1 MEKIIKIMNYE
12 DLIKALVMA
21 GTILVAGS
29 FSLWYSLY
37 LSLKRRVSFKYPFY
51 ITLVS
56 YVFIGLARLV
66 LKYVSPDFKGLP
78 VIFLVVGLGL
88 ALETY
93 LVKQIYNISLLLAL
107 ITTIIAFIVSII
119 IVVPL
124 IVSAGFVLSYITAP
138 VGFNSAH

>member
-1 MEKIIKIMNYE
+1 MNLEGIIQTI
-12 DLIKALVMA
+12 VMA

-56 YVFIGLARLV
+56 YIVIGLTRGIFKVAT
-66 LKYVSPDFKGLP
+66 PDFKGLA
-78 VIFLVVGLGL
+78 VIFISILVGLIVE
-88 ALETY
+88 AY
-93 LVKQIYNISLLLAL
+93 LIRQVYNLSTTLAL
-107 ITTIIAFIVSII
+107 ITTFIAFLVSII

-138 VGFNSAH
+138 NSSGVSH